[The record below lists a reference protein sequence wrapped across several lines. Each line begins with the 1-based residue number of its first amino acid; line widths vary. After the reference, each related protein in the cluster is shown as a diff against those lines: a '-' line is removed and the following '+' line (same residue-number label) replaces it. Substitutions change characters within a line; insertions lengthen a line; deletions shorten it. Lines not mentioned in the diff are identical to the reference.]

1 MSSVY
6 FAPIVEGH
14 GEQEALPILL
24 RRLCGEIRPDLWA
37 DINPPIRV
45 KSANFINDPDYF
57 YKYLS
62 MAANK
67 ARQAGNGA
75 VLILLD
81 CEDDCPKELGLRLLS
96 QARKLRPDVRIIVVL
111 AYREFETWFLAS
123 VHSLVQCGLL
133 PNGTKVPNNPEGI
146 RDAKGW
152 LKERRS
158 YKETDDQP
166 TFTARFSFD
175 EASSISSFR
184 YLRRKIEEIL
194 LADIA

>member
-1 MSSVY
+1 MSTVY

-24 RRLCGEIRPDLWA
+24 RRLCEDIRPDIWA

-45 KSANFINDPDYF
+45 KSANFLNDPAYF

-67 ARQAGNGA
+67 ARQAGDGT

-81 CEDDCPKELGLRLLS
+81 CEDDCPSQLGPRLLN
-96 QARKLRPDVRIIVVL
+96 QARTLRPDVRIIVVL

-123 VHSLVQCGLL
+123 VNSLVNTGLL
-133 PNGTKVPNNPEGI
+133 PKGVNPPKRLCSG
-146 RDAKGW
+146 
-152 LKERRS
+152 
-158 YKETDDQP
+158 
-166 TFTARFSFD
+166 
-175 EASSISSFR
+175 
-184 YLRRKIEEIL
+184 
-194 LADIA
+194 